1 MNPGSSDSKNIL
13 RINQEVRRIYH
24 HLCRHGGEEGSE
36 KMILGETKPQ
46 PTFSSLSSEPSTS
59 SSPFFQLNQ
68 DADLHNDQQT
78 NTHTYTL
85 EDNRVLYLKNPREP
99 PEKPLKHVLMPEGSS
114 MYNQLAPNQVF
125 LFARYTFTSVRNKQN
140 TFMTA
145 IKTKKCLGINLT
157 RSG

>member
-13 RINQEVRRIYH
+13 PINQEVRRIYH
-24 HLCRHGGEEGSE
+24 HLCRHGGDEGAE

-68 DADLHNDQQT
+68 EADLHNNQQT

-85 EDNRVLYLKNPREP
+85 GDNRVLYLKNPREP

-114 MYNQLAPNQVF
+114 IYNQPAPNQVF
-125 LFARYTFTSVRNKQN
+125 LFVRYKHLQV
-140 TFMTA
+140 
-145 IKTKKCLGINLT
+145 
-157 RSG
+157 SGTNRTHS